1 MKLNL
6 ERKTMN
12 NKIFEELLKEK
23 ESKLEVKVDEVKNLE
38 GIILVKKEQLA
49 SLKKEIKEDEKQL
62 KNFKNSFDYVKK
74 I

>member
-1 MKLNL
+1 
-6 ERKTMN
+6 MN